1 MTYEEFTA
9 LARRRISIDEYREIV
24 KPVYDYHPAI
34 PNKKTAAKLYD
45 MCGLQVFR
53 DMKGTADCVARLAK
67 EQNRIRTEMDGL
79 CGRLDEIENIVNEMS
94 TATPIAKVKSEDE
107 DG

>member
-1 MTYEEFTA
+1 MTYEEFTT
-9 LARRRISIDEYREIV
+9 LAQRRISIDEYSEIV

-53 DMKGTADCVARLAK
+53 DMKGDCRLRRAACKRAK
-67 EQNRIRTEMDGL
+67 QYPQQKWTDCAG
-79 CGRLDEIENIVNEMS
+79 G
-94 TATPIAKVKSEDE
+94 
-107 DG
+107 

>member
-1 MTYEEFTA
+1 MTYEEFTT
-9 LARRRISIDEYREIV
+9 LAQRRISIDEYSEIV

-53 DMKGTADCVARLAK
+53 DMKGTADWAPQSPCATLLSHTSITRDKTPAATHGSLYQAQARNISLAAFSAQ
-67 EQNRIRTEMDGL
+67 ELR
-79 CGRLDEIENIVNEMS
+79 
-94 TATPIAKVKSEDE
+94 
-107 DG
+107 

>member
-9 LARRRISIDEYREIV
+9 LAQRRISIDEYSEIV

-53 DMKGTADCVARLAK
+53 DMKGTATASRSLQKSKTVSAQKWTDCA
-67 EQNRIRTEMDGL
+67 G
-79 CGRLDEIENIVNEMS
+79 G
-94 TATPIAKVKSEDE
+94 
-107 DG
+107 